1 MLKFRDT
8 KFLRLVFATFLTRA
22 VSAIGNLIMIMAV
35 AKFYGTFVLGQ
46 FSLGIAILAGGAT
59 VARFGADMS
68 ILKRGS
74 IAWVEED
81 LARILGLQKQATFLT
96 LSISFGLSISL
107 IVFAESFAQIL
118 LKKIEMISVIR
129 AVGIVLPA
137 FPLMFLQSA
146 WLKAVGLPQLSPLA
160 EMGGAAFLTSI
171 LITSLHFAGIQLQG
185 FELILLFGASII
197 VIYLCGVA
205 TWKRHLKTKF
215 GIIERNAEC
224 SFDPQFR
231 SSLLDFA
238 LPSMMTYFSNWGIIF
253 LLGIFA
259 SYDEVA
265 SMTISLRLMLFIHI
279 MSTVVMTVTAP
290 LLGPLYARGRMRELK
305 MTVQRATIFSIILG
319 WPVALTMIFLPE
331 VWATVIVDQKSYV
344 IEILPI
350 LAAAQFVNVATGPA
364 GLLLNMSGHEAI
376 MRRIVLCVGALG
388 LSGAIVFLPI
398 YGVYAAAGT
407 IAFIIVVQNV
417 SATLLVK
424 KCLGFFPALATSHK
438 VGED

>member
-1 MLKFRDT
+1 
-8 KFLRLVFATFLTRA
+8 
-22 VSAIGNLIMIMAV
+22 
-35 AKFYGTFVLGQ
+35 
-46 FSLGIAILAGGAT
+46 
-59 VARFGADMS
+59 
-68 ILKRGS
+68 
-74 IAWVEED
+74 
-81 LARILGLQKQATFLT
+81 
-96 LSISFGLSISL
+96 
-107 IVFAESFAQIL
+107 
-118 LKKIEMISVIR
+118 
-129 AVGIVLPA
+129 
-137 FPLMFLQSA
+137 
-146 WLKAVGLPQLSPLA
+146 
-160 EMGGAAFLTSI
+160 
-171 LITSLHFAGIQLQG
+171 
-185 FELILLFGASII
+185 
-197 VIYLCGVA
+197 
-205 TWKRHLKTKF
+205 
-215 GIIERNAEC
+215 
-224 SFDPQFR
+224 
-231 SSLLDFA
+231 
-238 LPSMMTYFSNWGIIF
+238 MTYFSNWGIIF

>member
-197 VIYLCGVA
+197 VIYLC
-205 TWKRHLKTKF
+205 
-215 GIIERNAEC
+215 
-224 SFDPQFR
+224 
-231 SSLLDFA
+231 
-238 LPSMMTYFSNWGIIF
+238 
-253 LLGIFA
+253 
-259 SYDEVA
+259 
-265 SMTISLRLMLFIHI
+265 
-279 MSTVVMTVTAP
+279 
-290 LLGPLYARGRMRELK
+290 
-305 MTVQRATIFSIILG
+305 
-319 WPVALTMIFLPE
+319 
-331 VWATVIVDQKSYV
+331 
-344 IEILPI
+344 
-350 LAAAQFVNVATGPA
+350 
-364 GLLLNMSGHEAI
+364 
-376 MRRIVLCVGALG
+376 
-388 LSGAIVFLPI
+388 
-398 YGVYAAAGT
+398 
-407 IAFIIVVQNV
+407 
-417 SATLLVK
+417 
-424 KCLGFFPALATSHK
+424 
-438 VGED
+438 